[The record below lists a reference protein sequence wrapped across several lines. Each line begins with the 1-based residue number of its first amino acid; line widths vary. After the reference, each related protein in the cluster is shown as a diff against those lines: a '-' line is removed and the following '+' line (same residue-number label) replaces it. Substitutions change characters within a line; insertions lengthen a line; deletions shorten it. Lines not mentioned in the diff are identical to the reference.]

1 MELQTV
7 TISVSDLEKSKSFY
21 ETILG
26 FKIYSNNEPTK
37 WVSFQIDTNSFFAIQ
52 EQDNI
57 KRIESAGELDFL
69 CDDIA
74 ELWNRIKNKVEIVE
88 ELHTT
93 DWGAYKFVIKDIDG
107 QKLGFIQKSAKNIKK
122 VKFDMIGIF
131 VGNLRAMVDFYK
143 NVIGIE
149 IDWDGNGPYAEFK
162 HDGIRFSMYER
173 KELPHLLGQTPEYP
187 LKLNGTFELAINVGK
202 PENVDVKFQE
212 IISKGA
218 KEIYPPRNEP
228 WKMRSAM
235 LTDPEG
241 NIIEIASDFWT

>member
-1 MELQTV
+1 VKKTDEYKEGTMELQTV

-74 ELWNRIKNKVEIVE
+74 ELWNRIKNKVEIAE

-107 QKLGFIQKSAKNIKK
+107 QKLGFVQKSEKNIKK

-131 VGNLRAMVDFYK
+131 VGNL
-143 NVIGIE
+143 
-149 IDWDGNGPYAEFK
+149 
-162 HDGIRFSMYER
+162 
-173 KELPHLLGQTPEYP
+173 
-187 LKLNGTFELAINVGK
+187 
-202 PENVDVKFQE
+202 
-212 IISKGA
+212 
-218 KEIYPPRNEP
+218 
-228 WKMRSAM
+228 
-235 LTDPEG
+235 
-241 NIIEIASDFWT
+241 